1 MSQRSQRTEFIK
13 CQYCYITLCNNLQY
27 PVYIVGNP
35 IPSDNKELKELE
47 DWAIDRIEDITK
59 LIHYQPINIVDRAF
73 ESNGKPKFDIIL
85 SYEEEKK
92 KYKYFKPTNKSK
104 EKLEYIQKL
113 KDNKSKEKE
122 LEEAIEKLN
131 LDDFKIEEIEE
142 NGINPSRCL
151 GYYKIYGRYGRP
163 EVVLLLKNIYNL
175 YKTDD
180 KEQKRK
186 DSVTLTYIHEFMHA
200 VMHVHTNNEFIEEPL
215 AEMGMLCFVHD
226 AYANL
231 ATTADEM
238 VEVKQKDASICH
250 YGFGK
255 YLFDTLLDPEYG
267 WSVGNLMKQY
277 IIMSE
282 ALSDC
287 FEYEKYFLAG
297 YPNGSLQNS
306 ALKKLFKILRLNPI
320 QANIPDGKETV
331 YEWSK
336 GNNA

>member
-1 MSQRSQRTEFIK
+1 MCHKKKITICQR
-13 CQYCYITLCNNLQY
+13 CDITLCNNLQY

-35 IPSDNKELKELE
+35 IPSDKKELENLE
-47 DWAIDRIEDITK
+47 DWAIDRIKYITE
-59 LIHYQPINIVDRAF
+59 LIHDQPINIVDRAF
-73 ESNGKPKFDIIL
+73 EPNGKPKFDIIL
-85 SYEEEKK
+85 SYEDCSI
-92 KYKYFKPTNKSK
+92 KYKRLKPKDESK
-104 EKLEYIQKL
+104 LNDIEDL
-113 KDNKSKEKE
+113 KENEKE
-122 LEEAIEKLN
+122 LEKAIEKLKSS
-131 LDDFKIEEIEE
+131 DFIIEETVK
-142 NGINPSRCL
+142 NPSGCL

-163 EVVLLLKNIYNL
+163 EVVLLLQNIYE
-175 YKTDD
+175 YKKSK
-180 KEQKRK
+180 KERENI
-186 DSVTLTYIHEFMHA
+186 VTLTYIHELMHA

-231 ATTADEM
+231 ATTADN
-238 VEVKQKDASICH
+238 EVKAKQKNEFICH

-255 YLFDTLLDPEYG
+255 YLYDTLSHRDYG

-287 FEYEKYFLAG
+287 FEYEKYFIAG
-297 YPNGSLQNS
+297 YPNGALQKS

-320 QANIPDGKETV
+320 QANIPEGKETV